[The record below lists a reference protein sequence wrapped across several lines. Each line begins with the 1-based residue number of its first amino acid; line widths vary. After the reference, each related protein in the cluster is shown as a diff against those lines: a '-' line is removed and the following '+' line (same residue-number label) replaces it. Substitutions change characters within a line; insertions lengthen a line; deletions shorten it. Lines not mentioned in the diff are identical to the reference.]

1 MCLKHTH
8 THTHTQDAISKI
20 QNYKNSSERTIQFFQ
35 QINGR
40 RDLEIE
46 KHEQNAMHESSLDH
60 DSNKPATI

>member
-8 THTHTQDAISKI
+8 THTHTMQSVKFKTI
-20 QNYKNSSERTIQFFQ
+20 KNSSERTIQFFQ

>member
-8 THTHTQDAISKI
+8 THTHMMQSVKFKTI
-20 QNYKNSSERTIQFFQ
+20 KNSSERTIQFFQ

>member
-1 MCLKHTH
+1 MMQSVKFKT
-8 THTHTQDAISKI
+8 I
-20 QNYKNSSERTIQFFQ
+20 KNSSERTIQFFQ

>member
-8 THTHTQDAISKI
+8 THRMQSVKFKTI
-20 QNYKNSSERTIQFFQ
+20 KNSSERTIQFFQ

>member
-8 THTHTQDAISKI
+8 THTHMMQSVKFKTI
-20 QNYKNSSERTIQFFQ
+20 KNSSERTIQFFQ

-46 KHEQNAMHESSLDH
+46 KHEQNAMHESSLDY